1 MTTNE
6 NAPEVTPEAPPAVGG
21 ETTGITDLT
30 SSDQLGIES
39 GSDTATPEA
48 PEAPEVTT
56 APAEPDTP
64 LPGNETSAQPAPQE
78 VNTEPSL
85 PPQPQPQVSQQ
96 QVQELEQ
103 RRQQQAQ
110 MEFEQNLGKNAAGFE
125 KQLTESG
132 YMPEHA
138 RAEARRYV
146 QNQMQLA
153 EQDQKAVQLLG
164 YVEGRQEAALHFMQ
178 QNDLISKDVVDTYR
192 QLVSTSNPDEMKQSA
207 ERMKK
212 DRATEA
218 ELTRL
223 RQGQVPA
230 QTFDNSQ
237 GSAEASTSDDRLIEA
252 YLNGDRSPAATEAAR
267 RKTFGS

>member
-21 ETTGITDLT
+21 ETSGITDLT

-39 GSDTATPEA
+39 GADTEAT
-48 PEAPEVTT
+48 EAPEVTT
-56 APAEPDTP
+56 SPADPDTP
-64 LPGNETSAQPAPQE
+64 LPGSETGAQPAPQE

-85 PPQPQPQVSQQ
+85 PPPPQQQPQVSQE
-96 QVQELEQ
+96 QVRELEQ

-110 MEFEQNLGKNAAGFE
+110 TEFEQNLGKNASGYE
-125 KQLTESG
+125 KQLTENG

-138 RAEARRYV
+138 RAQARVYV

-192 QLVSTSNPDEMKQSA
+192 QLVSTSNPEEMKQSA

-212 DRATEA
+212 DRTTDA

-237 GSAEASTSDDRLIEA
+237 GSAEASTSDDRLLAA
-252 YLNGDRSPAATEAAR
+252 YNNGDRSPAATEAAR
-267 RKTFGS
+267 KMTFGS